1 MARIAFLG
9 LGRMGVLMAGRLLAA
24 GHDLTVWNRTAAKAE
39 PLARQGAKVAEDP
52 AGAVD
57 GAELVITMLADGD
70 AVDEVI
76 FGTGGGA
83 RKLAAGATVV
93 EMSTSGPEAVRGLRA
108 RMPEGTTLVD
118 APVKG
123 TLPQAE
129 GGTLDI
135 YVGGTE
141 AEFAAVRDVLSV
153 LGNPVRV
160 GEIGAGASLKL
171 VVNAITATV
180 PVLIGEAMALAD
192 GMGVD
197 AGTAWEALA
206 GSAVG
211 GMARRLR
218 EQTADDG
225 QPVTFSLSLAAKD
238 LRLALEA
245 GAAADGVIAA
255 ARRELGVAEKAGL
268 GERDFSAVVTHL
280 RQRD

>member
-1 MARIAFLG
+1 MSRIAFLG

-24 GHDLTVWNRTAAKAE
+24 GHELTVWNRTAAKAD
-39 PLARQGAKVAEDP
+39 PLVQRGARVADSP
-52 AGAVD
+52 AAAVD
-57 GAELVITMLADGD
+57 GAEHVITMLADGD
-70 AVDEVI
+70 AVNEVI
-76 FGTGGGA
+76 FGTGGAAG
-83 RKLAAGATVV
+83 KLATGATVV
-93 EMSTSGPEAVRGLRA
+93 EMSTSGPGAVRELRA

-141 AEFAAVRDVLSV
+141 AEFAAVVDVLSV

-160 GEIGAGASLKL
+160 GEAGAGAALKL

-180 PVLIGEAMALAD
+180 PVLVGEAMALAD
-192 GMGVD
+192 ELGVEQ
-197 AGTAWEALA
+197 GTAWDALA

-211 GMARRLR
+211 GMAKRLR
-218 EQTADDG
+218 EQNETAG
-225 QPVTFSLSLAAKD
+225 LPITFSLELAAKD

-245 GAAADGVIAA
+245 GAAEAGVIAA
-255 ARRELGVAEKAGL
+255 ARRELGAAAEAGL
-268 GERDFSAVVTHL
+268 GGRDFSAVVAHL
-280 RQRD
+280 RAKG

>member
-76 FGTGGGA
+76 FGTGAGA
-83 RKLAAGATVV
+83 AKLAAGATVV
-93 EMSTSGPEAVRGLRA
+93 EMSTSGPEAVRNLRA
-108 RMPEGTTLVD
+108 KMPEGTTLVD

-141 AEFAAVRDVLSV
+141 AEFAAVREVLSV

-192 GMGVD
+192 RMGVD
-197 AGTAWEALA
+197 AGTAWDALA
-206 GSAVG
+206 ASAVG
-211 GMARRLR
+211 GMARRVR

-225 QPVTFSLSLAAKD
+225 QPITFSLSLAAKD

-245 GAAADGVIAA
+245 GAAAEGVIAA
-255 ARRELGVAEKAGL
+255 ARRELGAAEQAGL

-280 RQRD
+280 RAQD

>member
-9 LGRMGVLMAGRLLAA
+9 LGRMGVLMAGRLLTA

-39 PLARQGAKVAEDP
+39 PLAWQGARVAADP

-57 GAELVITMLADGD
+57 GAQFVITMLADGD

-76 FGTGGGA
+76 FGTGAGA
-83 RKLAAGATVV
+83 AKLAAGATVV
-93 EMSTSGPEAVRGLRA
+93 EMSTSGPEAVRNLRA
-108 RMPEGTTLVD
+108 KMPEGTTLVD

-141 AEFAAVRDVLSV
+141 AEFAAVREVLSV

-160 GEIGAGASLKL
+160 GETGAGASLKL

-197 AGTAWEALA
+197 AGTAWDALA

-211 GMARRLR
+211 GMARRMR

-225 QPVTFSLSLAAKD
+225 QPITFSLSLAAKD

-245 GAAADGVIAA
+245 GAAAEGVIAA
-255 ARRELGVAEKAGL
+255 ARRELGAAEQAGL